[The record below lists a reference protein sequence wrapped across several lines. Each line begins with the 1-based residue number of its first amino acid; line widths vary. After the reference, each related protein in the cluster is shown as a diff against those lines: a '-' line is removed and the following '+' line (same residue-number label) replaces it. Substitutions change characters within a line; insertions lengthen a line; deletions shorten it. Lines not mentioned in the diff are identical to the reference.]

1 MYQFGHVEAYARKP
15 QKGAWSIRD
24 VAAEAE
30 RKREHCMHV
39 EQPQEPIRVFGCSP
53 SEAVEQAEAWGA
65 QAKDAKGRKL
75 RSDAP
80 VLLAGVLSY
89 PRQGEEWPEFKEKA
103 LAWLKSEYGDNLVSV
118 IEHQDEQHPHIHF
131 YAVPKP
137 GQSFNNLH
145 QGRAAAAEAKR
156 KGETKAAQQYAHN
169 NAMRDWQDRLYQ
181 AVGREFGLARL
192 GPKRQRLTRAEWVA
206 QQAAQKA
213 IAAVERAGAATP
225 KLSPKQERE
234 ILSGVEGRNVG
245 LIRKERMFSEQ
256 DLYTVGTRALQT
268 GILMQMQMQGD
279 AAAKAARAVAE
290 QRIKVHEQTYRTKA
304 ESEAIAT
311 KLAALE
317 KVLEDYRRALQE
329 QEATVAILEAERQE
343 QAAEIT
349 KLSDDNDRLFY
360 QLNAAEEQLKEL
372 EPDLSASRLR

>member
-89 PRQGEEWPEFKEKA
+89 PRQGEEWPEFKQKA
-103 LAWLKSEYGDNLVSV
+103 LTWLKSEYGDNLVSV

-206 QQAAQKA
+206 QQAAQQA
-213 IAAVERAGAATP
+213 ILSAERAGVSTRKPTAEE
-225 KLSPKQERE
+225 QEAVFKD
-234 ILSGVEGRNVG
+234 IEGKEVG
-245 LIRKERMFSEQ
+245 LLRKERV
-256 DLYTVGTRALQT
+256 YTEHELIKAANGGLKL
-268 GILMQMQMQGD
+268 GISMQMQMQGD
-279 AAAKAARAVAE
+279 AAAQAAREVAKRKMSVDAE
-290 QRIKVHEQTYRTKA
+290 TRRTKA
-304 ESEAIAT
+304 EAEALTARL
-311 KLAALE
+311 LAAE
-317 KVLEDYRRALQE
+317 KKLEDYLTTLREREIAL
-329 QEATVAILEAERQE
+329 AILETEHQK
-343 QAAEIT
+343 QTSEIM
-349 KLSDDNDRLFY
+349 KLSGYRDVLSH
-360 QLNAAEEQLKEL
+360 QLNLAEERLREL
-372 EPDLSASRLR
+372 EPHSPKPR

>member
-103 LAWLKSEYGDNLVSV
+103 LVWLKSEYGDNLVSV

-192 GPKRQRLTRAEWVA
+192 GPKRQRLTRAQWVA
-206 QQAAQKA
+206 QQAAQQA
-213 IAAVERAGAATP
+213 ILSAERAGVSTRKPTAEE
-225 KLSPKQERE
+225 QEAVFKD
-234 ILSGVEGRNVG
+234 IEGKEVG
-245 LIRKERMFSEQ
+245 LLRKERV
-256 DLYTVGTRALQT
+256 YTEHELIKAANGGLRL
-268 GILMQMQMQGD
+268 GISMQMQMQGD
-279 AAAKAARAVAE
+279 AAAQAAREVAKRKMSVDAE
-290 QRIKVHEQTYRTKA
+290 TRRTKA
-304 ESEAIAT
+304 EAEALNA
-311 KLAALE
+311 KLLAAE
-317 KVLEDYRRALQE
+317 KKLEDYRTTLRERETAL
-329 QEATVAILEAERQE
+329 AILEAEHQE
-343 QAAEIT
+343 QTAEIT
-349 KLSDDNDRLFY
+349 KLTGYRDSLSQ
-360 QLNAAEEQLKEL
+360 QLNIAEERLQEL
-372 EPDLSASRLR
+372 EPLRPQML

>member
-89 PRQGEEWPEFKEKA
+89 PRQGEEWPEFKQKA
-103 LAWLKSEYGDNLVSV
+103 LTWLKSEYGDNLVSV

-206 QQAAQKA
+206 QQAAQQA
-213 IAAVERAGAATP
+213 ILSAERAGVSTRKPTAEE
-225 KLSPKQERE
+225 QEAVFKD
-234 ILSGVEGRNVG
+234 IEGKEVG
-245 LIRKERMFSEQ
+245 LLRKERV
-256 DLYTVGTRALQT
+256 YTEHELIKAANGGLKL
-268 GILMQMQMQGD
+268 GISMQMQMQGD
-279 AAAKAARAVAE
+279 AAAQAAREVAKRKMSLDTE
-290 QRIKVHEQTYRTKA
+290 TRRTKA
-304 ESEAIAT
+304 EAEALTA
-311 KLAALE
+311 KLLAAE
-317 KVLEDYRRALQE
+317 KKLEDYRTTLRERETAL
-329 QEATVAILEAERQE
+329 AILETEHQK
-343 QAAEIT
+343 QTSEIM
-349 KLSDDNDRLFY
+349 KLSGCRDMLSQ
-360 QLNAAEEQLKEL
+360 QLNLAEERLREL
-372 EPDLSASRLR
+372 EPHSPQPR

>member
-39 EQPQEPIRVFGCSP
+39 EKPQEPIRVFGCSP
-53 SEAVEQAEAWGA
+53 SEAVKQAEAWGE

-89 PRQGEEWPEFKEKA
+89 PRQGGEWPKFKERA
-103 LAWLKSEYGDNLVSV
+103 VAWLKSEYGDNLVSV

-131 YAVPKP
+131 YAVPKFE
-137 GQSFNNLH
+137 QSFNSIH

-169 NAMRDWQDRLYQ
+169 NAMRYWQDRLFQ

-206 QQAAQKA
+206 QRAAHLA
-213 IAAVERAGAATP
+213 ILSAERVGVPTRKPTAEE
-225 KLSPKQERE
+225 QETVFKGIEGRE
-234 ILSGVEGRNVG
+234 IG
-245 LIRKERMFSEQ
+245 LLRKERVYSEHE
-256 DLYTVGTRALQT
+256 LMKAANGGLKL
-268 GILMQMQMQGD
+268 GISMQMQMQGD
-279 AAAKAARAVAE
+279 AAAQAAREVAKRKIRVGE
-290 QRIKVHEQTYRTKA
+290 ETLRTKA
-304 ESEAIAT
+304 EAKAMAAKLVEA
-311 KLAALE
+311 E
-317 KVLEDYRRALQE
+317 KELEDFRRALRE
-329 QEATVAILEAERQE
+329 RETALAILEAEHQK
-343 QAAEIT
+343 QTAEIT
-349 KLSDDNDRLFY
+349 KLAGYRDTLSN
-360 QLNAAEEQLKEL
+360 QLNAAEERLREL
-372 EPDLSASRLR
+372 EPQSPQPR

>member
-1 MYQFGHVEAYARKP
+1 
-15 QKGAWSIRD
+15 
-24 VAAEAE
+24 
-30 RKREHCMHV
+30 MHV

-53 SEAVEQAEAWGA
+53 FEAVEQAEAWGA

-103 LAWLKSEYGDNLVSV
+103 LAWLKSEYGENLVSV

-137 GQSFNNLH
+137 GQIFNDLH

-169 NAMRDWQDRLYQ
+169 HAMRDWQDRLYQ

-206 QQAAQKA
+206 QQAAQQA
-213 IAAVERAGAATP
+213 ILSAERAGVSTRKPTAEEQDAVF
-225 KLSPKQERE
+225 KD
-234 ILSGVEGRNVG
+234 IEGKEVG
-245 LIRKERMFSEQ
+245 LLRKERV
-256 DLYTVGTRALQT
+256 YTEHELIKAANGGLRL
-268 GILMQMQMQGD
+268 GISMQMQMQGD
-279 AAAKAARAVAE
+279 AAAQAAREVAKRKMNVDAE
-290 QRIKVHEQTYRTKA
+290 TRRTKA
-304 ESEAIAT
+304 EAEALTA
-311 KLAALE
+311 KLLAAE
-317 KVLEDYRRALQE
+317 KKLEDYLTTLQE
-329 QEATVAILEAERQE
+329 RETALAILETEYQK
-343 QAAEIT
+343 QTSEIM
-349 KLSDDNDRLFY
+349 KLSGYRDVLSH
-360 QLNAAEEQLKEL
+360 QLNLAEERLREL
-372 EPDLSASRLR
+372 EPSSPQPR

>member
-206 QQAAQKA
+206 QQAAQQA
-213 IAAVERAGAATP
+213 ILSAERAGVSTRKPTAEE
-225 KLSPKQERE
+225 QEAVFKG
-234 ILSGVEGRNVG
+234 IEGKEVG
-245 LIRKERMFSEQ
+245 LLRKERV
-256 DLYTVGTRALQT
+256 YTEHELIKAANGGLRL
-268 GILMQMQMQGD
+268 GISMQMQMQGD
-279 AAAKAARAVAE
+279 AAAQAAREVAKRKMSVNAE
-290 QRIKVHEQTYRTKA
+290 TLRTKV
-304 ESEAIAT
+304 EADA
-311 KLAALE
+311 LAAKLIAAEKELE
-317 KVLEDYRRALQE
+317 GYR
-329 QEATVAILEAERQE
+329 ATLRERETTLAILKAERQKYTE
-343 QAAEIT
+343 EIT
-349 KLSDDNDRLFY
+349 KLAGYRDILSNQLNTAEDRLR
-360 QLNAAEEQLKEL
+360 EL
-372 EPDLSASRLR
+372 ESHSPQLR

>member
-15 QKGAWSIRD
+15 QKGTWSIRD

-89 PRQGEEWPEFKEKA
+89 PRQGEEWPEFKQKA
-103 LAWLKSEYGDNLVSV
+103 LTWLKSEYGDNLVSV

-206 QQAAQKA
+206 QQAAQQA
-213 IAAVERAGAATP
+213 ILSAERAGVSTRKPTAEE
-225 KLSPKQERE
+225 QEAVFKD
-234 ILSGVEGRNVG
+234 IEGKEVG
-245 LIRKERMFSEQ
+245 LLRKERV
-256 DLYTVGTRALQT
+256 YTEHELIKAANGGLKL
-268 GILMQMQMQGD
+268 GISMQMQMQGD
-279 AAAKAARAVAE
+279 AAAQAAREVAKRKMSVDAE
-290 QRIKVHEQTYRTKA
+290 TRRTKA
-304 ESEAIAT
+304 EAEALTARL
-311 KLAALE
+311 LAAE
-317 KVLEDYRRALQE
+317 KKLEDYLTTLREREIAL
-329 QEATVAILEAERQE
+329 AILETEHQK
-343 QAAEIT
+343 QTSEIM
-349 KLSDDNDRLFY
+349 KLSGYRDVLSH
-360 QLNAAEEQLKEL
+360 QLNLAEERLREL
-372 EPDLSASRLR
+372 EPHSPKPR

>member
-30 RKREHCMHV
+30 RRREHCMHV

-103 LAWLKSEYGDNLVSV
+103 LVWLKSEYGDNLVSV

-206 QQAAQKA
+206 QQAAQQA
-213 IAAVERAGAATP
+213 ILSAERAGVSTRKPTAEE
-225 KLSPKQERE
+225 QEAVFKD
-234 ILSGVEGRNVG
+234 IEGKEVG
-245 LIRKERMFSEQ
+245 LLRKERV
-256 DLYTVGTRALQT
+256 YTEHELIKAANGGLRL
-268 GILMQMQMQGD
+268 GISMQMQMQGD
-279 AAAKAARAVAE
+279 AAAQAAREVAKRKMSVDAE
-290 QRIKVHEQTYRTKA
+290 TRRTKA
-304 ESEAIAT
+304 EAEALTA
-311 KLAALE
+311 KLLAAE
-317 KVLEDYRRALQE
+317 KKLEDYRVTLQE
-329 QEATVAILEAERQE
+329 RETALVILETERQK
-343 QAAEIT
+343 QTAEIMQLAGYRDI
-349 KLSDDNDRLFY
+349 LSH
-360 QLNAAEEQLKEL
+360 QLNVAEERLREL
-372 EPDLSASRLR
+372 EPQSPQLL

>member
-53 SEAVEQAEAWGA
+53 SEAVEQAEAWGG
-65 QAKDAKGRKL
+65 QAKDARGRKL

-89 PRQGEEWPEFKEKA
+89 PRQGEEWPEFKLKA
-103 LAWLKSEYGDNLVSV
+103 LTWLKSEYGDNLVSV

-206 QQAAQKA
+206 QQAAQQA
-213 IAAVERAGAATP
+213 ILSAERAGVSTRKPTAEE
-225 KLSPKQERE
+225 QEAVFKD
-234 ILSGVEGRNVG
+234 IEGKEVG
-245 LIRKERMFSEQ
+245 LLRKERV
-256 DLYTVGTRALQT
+256 YTEHELIKAANGGLKL
-268 GILMQMQMQGD
+268 GISMQMQMQGD
-279 AAAKAARAVAE
+279 AAAQAAREVAKRKMSVDAE
-290 QRIKVHEQTYRTKA
+290 TRRTKA
-304 ESEAIAT
+304 EAEALTARL
-311 KLAALE
+311 LAAE
-317 KVLEDYRRALQE
+317 KKLEDYLTTLREREIAL
-329 QEATVAILEAERQE
+329 AILETEHQK
-343 QAAEIT
+343 QTSEIM
-349 KLSDDNDRLFY
+349 KLSGYRDVLSH
-360 QLNAAEEQLKEL
+360 QLNLAEERLREL
-372 EPDLSASRLR
+372 EPHSPKPR

>member
-89 PRQGEEWPEFKEKA
+89 PRQGEEWPEFKQKA
-103 LAWLKSEYGDNLVSV
+103 LTWLKSEYGDNLVSV

-206 QQAAQKA
+206 QQAAQQA
-213 IAAVERAGAATP
+213 ILSAERAGVSTRKPTAEE
-225 KLSPKQERE
+225 QEAVFKD
-234 ILSGVEGRNVG
+234 IEGKEVG
-245 LIRKERMFSEQ
+245 LLRKERV
-256 DLYTVGTRALQT
+256 YTEHELIKAANGGLKL
-268 GILMQMQMQGD
+268 GISMQMQMQGD
-279 AAAKAARAVAE
+279 AAAQAAREVAKRKMSMDAE
-290 QRIKVHEQTYRTKA
+290 TRRTKA
-304 ESEAIAT
+304 EAEALTARL
-311 KLAALE
+311 LAAE
-317 KVLEDYRRALQE
+317 KKLEDYLTTLREREIAL
-329 QEATVAILEAERQE
+329 AILETEHQK
-343 QAAEIT
+343 QTSEIM
-349 KLSDDNDRLFY
+349 KLSGYRDVLSH
-360 QLNAAEEQLKEL
+360 QLNLAEERLREL
-372 EPDLSASRLR
+372 EPHSPKPR

>member
-103 LAWLKSEYGDNLVSV
+103 LVWLKSEYGDNLVSV

-192 GPKRQRLTRAEWVA
+192 GPKRQRLTRAQWVA
-206 QQAAQKA
+206 QQATQQA
-213 IAAVERAGAATP
+213 ILSAERAGVSTRKPTAEE
-225 KLSPKQERE
+225 QEAVFKD
-234 ILSGVEGRNVG
+234 IEGKEVG
-245 LIRKERMFSEQ
+245 LLRKERV
-256 DLYTVGTRALQT
+256 YTEHELIKAANGGLRL
-268 GILMQMQMQGD
+268 GISMQMQMQGD
-279 AAAKAARAVAE
+279 AAAQAAREVAKRKMSVDAE
-290 QRIKVHEQTYRTKA
+290 TRRTKA
-304 ESEAIAT
+304 EAEALNA
-311 KLAALE
+311 KLLAAE
-317 KVLEDYRRALQE
+317 KKLEDYRTTLRERETTL
-329 QEATVAILEAERQE
+329 AILEAENQKNTE
-343 QAAEIT
+343 EIT
-349 KLSDDNDRLFY
+349 KLAGYRESLSN
-360 QLNAAEEQLKEL
+360 QLNAAEDRLREL
-372 EPDLSASRLR
+372 ESNIPKLR

>member
-1 MYQFGHVEAYARKP
+1 
-15 QKGAWSIRD
+15 
-24 VAAEAE
+24 
-30 RKREHCMHV
+30 MHV

-103 LAWLKSEYGDNLVSV
+103 LVWLKSEYGDNLVSV

-181 AVGREFGLARL
+181 AIGREFGLARL
-192 GPKRQRLTRAEWVA
+192 GPKRQRLTRAQWVA
-206 QQAAQKA
+206 QQATQQA
-213 IAAVERAGAATP
+213 ILSAERAGVSTRKPTAEE
-225 KLSPKQERE
+225 QEAVFKD
-234 ILSGVEGRNVG
+234 IEGKEVG
-245 LIRKERMFSEQ
+245 LLRKERV
-256 DLYTVGTRALQT
+256 YTEHELIKAANGGLRL
-268 GILMQMQMQGD
+268 GISMQMQMQGD
-279 AAAKAARAVAE
+279 AAAQAAREVAKRKMSVDAE
-290 QRIKVHEQTYRTKA
+290 TRRTKA
-304 ESEAIAT
+304 EAEALNA
-311 KLAALE
+311 KLLAAE
-317 KVLEDYRRALQE
+317 KKLEDYRTTLRERETTL
-329 QEATVAILEAERQE
+329 AILEAENQKNTE
-343 QAAEIT
+343 EIT
-349 KLSDDNDRLFY
+349 KLAGYRESLSN
-360 QLNAAEEQLKEL
+360 QLNAAEDRLREL
-372 EPDLSASRLR
+372 ESNIPKLR

>member
-89 PRQGEEWPEFKEKA
+89 PRQGEEWPEFKQKA
-103 LAWLKSEYGDNLVSV
+103 LTWLKSEYGDNLVSV

-206 QQAAQKA
+206 QQAAQQA
-213 IAAVERAGAATP
+213 ILSAERAGVSTRKPTAEE
-225 KLSPKQERE
+225 QEAVFKD
-234 ILSGVEGRNVG
+234 IEGKEVG
-245 LIRKERMFSEQ
+245 LLRKERV
-256 DLYTVGTRALQT
+256 YTEHELIKAANGGLKL
-268 GILMQMQMQGD
+268 GISMQMQMQGD
-279 AAAKAARAVAE
+279 AAAQAAREVAKRKMSVDAE
-290 QRIKVHEQTYRTKA
+290 TRRTKA
-304 ESEAIAT
+304 EAEALTARL
-311 KLAALE
+311 LAAE
-317 KVLEDYRRALQE
+317 KKLEDYLTTLREREIAL
-329 QEATVAILEAERQE
+329 AILETEHQK
-343 QAAEIT
+343 QTSEIM
-349 KLSDDNDRLFY
+349 KLSGYRDALSH
-360 QLNAAEEQLKEL
+360 QLNLAEERLREL
-372 EPDLSASRLR
+372 EPHSPQPR

>member
-53 SEAVEQAEAWGA
+53 SEAVKQAEAWGA

-206 QQAAQKA
+206 QQAAQQA
-213 IAAVERAGAATP
+213 ILSAERAGVSTRKPTAEE
-225 KLSPKQERE
+225 QEAVFKD
-234 ILSGVEGRNVG
+234 IEGKEVG
-245 LIRKERMFSEQ
+245 LLRKERV
-256 DLYTVGTRALQT
+256 YTEHELIKAANGGLRL
-268 GILMQMQMQGD
+268 GISMQMQMQGD
-279 AAAKAARAVAE
+279 AAAQAAREVAKRKMSVDAE
-290 QRIKVHEQTYRTKA
+290 TRRTKA
-304 ESEAIAT
+304 EAEALTA
-311 KLAALE
+311 KLLAAE
-317 KVLEDYRRALQE
+317 KKLEDYLTTLRERETAL
-329 QEATVAILEAERQE
+329 AILEIEHQK
-343 QAAEIT
+343 QTSEIM
-349 KLSDDNDRLFY
+349 KLSGYRDVLSH
-360 QLNAAEEQLKEL
+360 QLNLAEERLREL
-372 EPDLSASRLR
+372 EPHSPQPR

>member
-53 SEAVEQAEAWGA
+53 FEAVEQAEAWGA

-103 LAWLKSEYGDNLVSV
+103 LAWLKSEYGENLVSV

-137 GQSFNNLH
+137 GQIFNDLH

-169 NAMRDWQDRLYQ
+169 HAMRDWQDRLYQ

-206 QQAAQKA
+206 QQAAQQA
-213 IAAVERAGAATP
+213 ILSAERAGVSTRKPTAEEQDAVF
-225 KLSPKQERE
+225 KD
-234 ILSGVEGRNVG
+234 IEGKEVG
-245 LIRKERMFSEQ
+245 LLRKERV
-256 DLYTVGTRALQT
+256 YTEHELIKAANGGLRL
-268 GILMQMQMQGD
+268 GISMQMQMQGD
-279 AAAKAARAVAE
+279 AAAQAAREVAKRKMNVDAE
-290 QRIKVHEQTYRTKA
+290 TRRTKA
-304 ESEAIAT
+304 EAEALTA
-311 KLAALE
+311 KLLAAE
-317 KVLEDYRRALQE
+317 KKLEDYLTTLQE
-329 QEATVAILEAERQE
+329 RETALAILETEYQK
-343 QAAEIT
+343 QTSEIM
-349 KLSDDNDRLFY
+349 KLSGYRDVLSH
-360 QLNAAEEQLKEL
+360 QLNLAEERLREL
-372 EPDLSASRLR
+372 EPSSPQPR

>member
-1 MYQFGHVEAYARKP
+1 
-15 QKGAWSIRD
+15 
-24 VAAEAE
+24 
-30 RKREHCMHV
+30 MHV

-103 LAWLKSEYGDNLVSV
+103 LVWLKSEYGDNLVSV

-192 GPKRQRLTRAEWVA
+192 GPKRQRLTRAQWVA
-206 QQAAQKA
+206 QQAAQQA
-213 IAAVERAGAATP
+213 ILSAERAGVSTRKPTAEE
-225 KLSPKQERE
+225 QEAVFKD
-234 ILSGVEGRNVG
+234 IEGKEVG
-245 LIRKERMFSEQ
+245 LLRKERV
-256 DLYTVGTRALQT
+256 YTEHELIKAANGGLRL
-268 GILMQMQMQGD
+268 GISMQMQMQGD
-279 AAAKAARAVAE
+279 AAAQAAREVAKRKMSVDAE
-290 QRIKVHEQTYRTKA
+290 TRRTKA
-304 ESEAIAT
+304 EAEALNA
-311 KLAALE
+311 KLLAAE
-317 KVLEDYRRALQE
+317 KKLEDYRTTLRERETAL
-329 QEATVAILEAERQE
+329 AILEAEHQE
-343 QAAEIT
+343 QTAEIT
-349 KLSDDNDRLFY
+349 KLTGYRDSLSQ
-360 QLNAAEEQLKEL
+360 QLNIAEERLQEL
-372 EPDLSASRLR
+372 EPLRPQML

>member
-131 YAVPKP
+131 YAVPKS
-137 GQSFNNLH
+137 GQSFNKLH
-145 QGRAAAAEAKR
+145 SGRAAAAEAKR
-156 KGETKAAQQYAHN
+156 KGETKAVQQYAHN
-169 NAMRDWQDRLYQ
+169 NAMRNWQDRFYQ

-206 QQAAQKA
+206 QQAAQQA
-213 IAAVERAGAATP
+213 ILSAERAGVSTRKPTAEE
-225 KLSPKQERE
+225 QEAVFKD
-234 ILSGVEGRNVG
+234 IEGKEVG
-245 LIRKERMFSEQ
+245 LLRKERV
-256 DLYTVGTRALQT
+256 YTEHELIKAANGGLKL
-268 GILMQMQMQGD
+268 GISMQMQMQGD
-279 AAAKAARAVAE
+279 AAAQAAREVAKRKMSLDTE
-290 QRIKVHEQTYRTKA
+290 TRRTKA
-304 ESEAIAT
+304 EAEALNA
-311 KLAALE
+311 KLLAAE
-317 KVLEDYRRALQE
+317 KKLEDYRTTLRERENAL
-329 QEATVAILEAERQE
+329 AILENEHQK
-343 QAAEIT
+343 QASEIM
-349 KLSDDNDRLFY
+349 KLSGYQDVLSH
-360 QLNAAEEQLKEL
+360 QLNLVEERLREL
-372 EPDLSASRLR
+372 EPHSPQPR

>member
-53 SEAVEQAEAWGA
+53 SEAVKQAEAWGA

-89 PRQGEEWPEFKEKA
+89 PRQGEEWPEFKRKA
-103 LAWLKSEYGDNLVSV
+103 LTWLKSEYGDNLVSV

-206 QQAAQKA
+206 QQAAQQA
-213 IAAVERAGAATP
+213 ILSAERAGVSTRKPTAEE
-225 KLSPKQERE
+225 QEAVFKD
-234 ILSGVEGRNVG
+234 IEGKEVG
-245 LIRKERMFSEQ
+245 LLRKERV
-256 DLYTVGTRALQT
+256 YTEHELIKAANGGLKL
-268 GILMQMQMQGD
+268 GISMQMQMQGD
-279 AAAKAARAVAE
+279 AAAQAAREVAKRKMSVDAE
-290 QRIKVHEQTYRTKA
+290 TRRTKA
-304 ESEAIAT
+304 EAEALTARL
-311 KLAALE
+311 LAAE
-317 KVLEDYRRALQE
+317 KKLEDYLTTLREREIAL
-329 QEATVAILEAERQE
+329 AILETEHQK
-343 QAAEIT
+343 QTSEIM
-349 KLSDDNDRLFY
+349 KLSGYRDVLSH
-360 QLNAAEEQLKEL
+360 QLNLAEERLREL
-372 EPDLSASRLR
+372 EPHSPKPR

>member
-53 SEAVEQAEAWGA
+53 FEAVEQAEAWGA

-103 LAWLKSEYGDNLVSV
+103 LAWLKSEYGENLVSV

-137 GQSFNNLH
+137 GQIFNDLH

-169 NAMRDWQDRLYQ
+169 HAMRDWQDRLYQ

-206 QQAAQKA
+206 QQAAQQA
-213 IAAVERAGAATP
+213 ILSAERAGVSTRKPTAEEQDAVF
-225 KLSPKQERE
+225 KD
-234 ILSGVEGRNVG
+234 IEGKEVG
-245 LIRKERMFSEQ
+245 LLRKERV
-256 DLYTVGTRALQT
+256 YTEHELIKAANGGLRL
-268 GILMQMQMQGD
+268 GISMQMQMQGD
-279 AAAKAARAVAE
+279 AAAQAAHEIAKRKMNVDAE
-290 QRIKVHEQTYRTKA
+290 TRRTKA
-304 ESEAIAT
+304 EAEALTA
-311 KLAALE
+311 KLLAAE
-317 KVLEDYRRALQE
+317 KKLEDYLTTLQE
-329 QEATVAILEAERQE
+329 RETALAILETEYQK
-343 QAAEIT
+343 QTSEIM
-349 KLSDDNDRLFY
+349 KLSGYRDVLSH
-360 QLNAAEEQLKEL
+360 QLNLAEERLKEL
-372 EPDLSASRLR
+372 EPSSPQPR

>member
-89 PRQGEEWPEFKEKA
+89 PRQGEEWPEFKQKA
-103 LAWLKSEYGDNLVSV
+103 LTWLKSEYGDNLVSV

-206 QQAAQKA
+206 QQAAQQA
-213 IAAVERAGAATP
+213 ILSVERAGVSTRKPTAEE
-225 KLSPKQERE
+225 QEAVFKD
-234 ILSGVEGRNVG
+234 IEGKEVG
-245 LIRKERMFSEQ
+245 LLRKERV
-256 DLYTVGTRALQT
+256 YTEHELIKAANGGLKL
-268 GILMQMQMQGD
+268 GISMQMQMQGD
-279 AAAKAARAVAE
+279 AAAQAAREVAKRKMSVDAE
-290 QRIKVHEQTYRTKA
+290 TRRTKA
-304 ESEAIAT
+304 EAEALTARL
-311 KLAALE
+311 LAAE
-317 KVLEDYRRALQE
+317 KKLEDYLTTLREREIAL
-329 QEATVAILEAERQE
+329 AILETEHQK
-343 QAAEIT
+343 QTSEIM
-349 KLSDDNDRLFY
+349 KLSGYRDVLSH
-360 QLNAAEEQLKEL
+360 QLNLAEERLREL
-372 EPDLSASRLR
+372 EPHSPKPR

>member
-65 QAKDAKGRKL
+65 QAKDARGRKL

-89 PRQGEEWPEFKEKA
+89 PRQGEEWPEFKQKA
-103 LAWLKSEYGDNLVSV
+103 LTWLKSEYGDNLVSV

-206 QQAAQKA
+206 QQAAQQA
-213 IAAVERAGAATP
+213 ILSAERAGVSTRKPTAEE
-225 KLSPKQERE
+225 QEAVFKDIKGKE
-234 ILSGVEGRNVG
+234 VG
-245 LIRKERMFSEQ
+245 LLRKERV
-256 DLYTVGTRALQT
+256 YTEHELIKAANGGLKL
-268 GILMQMQMQGD
+268 GISMQMQMQGD
-279 AAAKAARAVAE
+279 AAAQAAREVAKRKMSVDAE
-290 QRIKVHEQTYRTKA
+290 TRRTKA
-304 ESEAIAT
+304 EAEALTARL
-311 KLAALE
+311 LAAE
-317 KVLEDYRRALQE
+317 KKLEDYLTTLREREIAL
-329 QEATVAILEAERQE
+329 ATLETEHQK
-343 QAAEIT
+343 QTSEIM
-349 KLSDDNDRLFY
+349 KLSGYRDVLSH
-360 QLNAAEEQLKEL
+360 QLNLAEERLREL
-372 EPDLSASRLR
+372 EPHSPKPR

>member
-1 MYQFGHVEAYARKP
+1 
-15 QKGAWSIRD
+15 D

-103 LAWLKSEYGDNLVSV
+103 LVWLKSEYGDNLVSV

-192 GPKRQRLTRAEWVA
+192 GPKRQRLTRAQWVA
-206 QQAAQKA
+206 QQATQQA
-213 IAAVERAGAATP
+213 ILSAERAGVSTRKPTAEE
-225 KLSPKQERE
+225 QEAVFKD
-234 ILSGVEGRNVG
+234 IEGKEVG
-245 LIRKERMFSEQ
+245 LLRKERV
-256 DLYTVGTRALQT
+256 YTEHELIKAANGGLRL
-268 GILMQMQMQGD
+268 GISMQMQGD
-279 AAAKAARAVAE
+279 AAAQAAREVAKRKMSVDAE
-290 QRIKVHEQTYRTKA
+290 TRRTKA
-304 ESEAIAT
+304 EAEALNA
-311 KLAALE
+311 KLLAAE
-317 KVLEDYRRALQE
+317 KKLEDYRTTLRERETTL
-329 QEATVAILEAERQE
+329 AILEAENQKNTE
-343 QAAEIT
+343 EIT
-349 KLSDDNDRLFY
+349 KLAGYRESLSN
-360 QLNAAEEQLKEL
+360 QLNAAEDRLREL
-372 EPDLSASRLR
+372 ESNIPKLR

>member
-103 LAWLKSEYGDNLVSV
+103 LVWLKSEYGDNLVSV

-192 GPKRQRLTRAEWVA
+192 GPKRQRLTRAQWVA
-206 QQAAQKA
+206 QQATQQA
-213 IAAVERAGAATP
+213 ILSAERAGVSTRKPTAEE
-225 KLSPKQERE
+225 QEAVFKD
-234 ILSGVEGRNVG
+234 IEGKEVG
-245 LIRKERMFSEQ
+245 LLRKERV
-256 DLYTVGTRALQT
+256 YTEHELIKAANGGLRL
-268 GILMQMQMQGD
+268 GISMQMQGD
-279 AAAKAARAVAE
+279 AAAQAAREVAKRKMSVDAE
-290 QRIKVHEQTYRTKA
+290 TRRTKA
-304 ESEAIAT
+304 EAEALNA
-311 KLAALE
+311 KLLAAE
-317 KVLEDYRRALQE
+317 KKLEDYRTTLRERETTL
-329 QEATVAILEAERQE
+329 AILEAENQKNTE
-343 QAAEIT
+343 EIT
-349 KLSDDNDRLFY
+349 KLAGYRESLSN
-360 QLNAAEEQLKEL
+360 QLNAAEDRLREL
-372 EPDLSASRLR
+372 ESNIPKLR

>member
-89 PRQGEEWPEFKEKA
+89 PRQG
-103 LAWLKSEYGDNLVSV
+103 
-118 IEHQDEQHPHIHF
+118 F
-131 YAVPKP
+131 YAVPKS
-137 GQSFNNLH
+137 GQSFNKLH
-145 QGRAAAAEAKR
+145 SGRAAAAEAKR

-169 NAMRDWQDRLYQ
+169 NAMRNWQDRFYQ

-206 QQAAQKA
+206 QQAAQQA
-213 IAAVERAGAATP
+213 ILSAERAGVSTRKPTAEE
-225 KLSPKQERE
+225 QEAVFKD
-234 ILSGVEGRNVG
+234 IEGKEVG
-245 LIRKERMFSEQ
+245 LLRKERV
-256 DLYTVGTRALQT
+256 YTEHELIKAANGGLKL
-268 GILMQMQMQGD
+268 GISMQMQMQGD
-279 AAAKAARAVAE
+279 AAAQAAREVAKRKMSLDTE
-290 QRIKVHEQTYRTKA
+290 TRRTKA
-304 ESEAIAT
+304 EAEALNA
-311 KLAALE
+311 KLLAAE
-317 KVLEDYRRALQE
+317 KKLEDYRTTLRERENAL
-329 QEATVAILEAERQE
+329 AILENEHQK
-343 QAAEIT
+343 QASEIM
-349 KLSDDNDRLFY
+349 KLSGYQDVLSH
-360 QLNAAEEQLKEL
+360 QLNLVEERLREL
-372 EPDLSASRLR
+372 EPHSPQPR

>member
-103 LAWLKSEYGDNLVSV
+103 LVWLKSEYGDNLVSV

-192 GPKRQRLTRAEWVA
+192 GPKRQRLTRAQWVA
-206 QQAAQKA
+206 QQAAQQA
-213 IAAVERAGAATP
+213 ILSAERAGVSTRKPTAEE
-225 KLSPKQERE
+225 QEAVFKD
-234 ILSGVEGRNVG
+234 IEGKEVG
-245 LIRKERMFSEQ
+245 LLRKERV
-256 DLYTVGTRALQT
+256 YTEHELIKAANGGLRL
-268 GILMQMQMQGD
+268 GISMQMQMQGD
-279 AAAKAARAVAE
+279 AAAQAAREVAKRKLSVDAE
-290 QRIKVHEQTYRTKA
+290 TRRTKA
-304 ESEAIAT
+304 EAEALNA
-311 KLAALE
+311 KLLAAE
-317 KVLEDYRRALQE
+317 KKLEDYQTTLRERETTL
-329 QEATVAILEAERQE
+329 AILEAENQKNTE
-343 QAAEIT
+343 EIT
-349 KLSDDNDRLFY
+349 KLAGYRESLSN
-360 QLNAAEEQLKEL
+360 QLNAAEDRLREL
-372 EPDLSASRLR
+372 ESNTPQLR

>member
-53 SEAVEQAEAWGA
+53 SEAVKQAEAWGA

-89 PRQGEEWPEFKEKA
+89 PRQGEEWPEFKRKA
-103 LAWLKSEYGDNLVSV
+103 LTWLKSEYGDNLVSV

-206 QQAAQKA
+206 QQAAQQA
-213 IAAVERAGAATP
+213 ILSAERAGVSTRKPTAEE
-225 KLSPKQERE
+225 QEAVFKD
-234 ILSGVEGRNVG
+234 IEGKEVG
-245 LIRKERMFSEQ
+245 LLRKERV
-256 DLYTVGTRALQT
+256 YTEHELIKAANGGLKL
-268 GILMQMQMQGD
+268 GISMQMQMQGD
-279 AAAKAARAVAE
+279 AAAQAAREIAKRKMSVDAE
-290 QRIKVHEQTYRTKA
+290 TRRTKA
-304 ESEAIAT
+304 EAEALTARL
-311 KLAALE
+311 LAAE
-317 KVLEDYRRALQE
+317 KKLEDYLTTLREREIAL
-329 QEATVAILEAERQE
+329 AILETEHQK
-343 QAAEIT
+343 QTSEIM
-349 KLSDDNDRLFY
+349 KLSGYRDVLSH
-360 QLNAAEEQLKEL
+360 QLNLAEERLREL
-372 EPDLSASRLR
+372 EPHSPKPR

>member
-1 MYQFGHVEAYARKP
+1 MYQFGHVETYARKP

-30 RKREHCMHV
+30 RKRGHCMHV

-89 PRQGEEWPEFKEKA
+89 PRQGEEWPQFKEKA

-137 GQSFNNLH
+137 GQSFNSLH
-145 QGRAAAAEAKR
+145 SGRTAAAEAKC

-169 NAMRDWQDRLYQ
+169 NAMRNWQDRLYQ

-206 QQAAQKA
+206 QQAAQQA
-213 IAAVERAGAATP
+213 ILSAERAGVSTRKPTAEE
-225 KLSPKQERE
+225 QEAVFKD
-234 ILSGVEGRNVG
+234 IEGKEVG
-245 LIRKERMFSEQ
+245 LLRKERV
-256 DLYTVGTRALQT
+256 YTEHELIKAANGGLRL
-268 GILMQMQMQGD
+268 GISMQMQMQGD
-279 AAAKAARAVAE
+279 AAAQAAREVAKRKMSVDAE
-290 QRIKVHEQTYRTKA
+290 TRRTKA
-304 ESEAIAT
+304 EAEALNA
-311 KLAALE
+311 KLLAAE
-317 KVLEDYRRALQE
+317 KKLEDYRTTLRERETAL
-329 QEATVAILEAERQE
+329 AILEAEHQE
-343 QAAEIT
+343 QTAEIT
-349 KLSDDNDRLFY
+349 KLTGYQDSLSQ
-360 QLNAAEEQLKEL
+360 QLNIAEERLQEL
-372 EPDLSASRLR
+372 EPLRQKLS

>member
-39 EQPQEPIRVFGCSP
+39 EQPQAPIRVFGCSP

-89 PRQGEEWPEFKEKA
+89 PRQGEEWPEFKEMA

-137 GQSFNNLH
+137 GQIFNVLH

-206 QQAAQKA
+206 QQAAQQA
-213 IAAVERAGAATP
+213 ILSVERAGASTRKPTP
-225 KLSPKQERE
+225 EEQEAVFKD
-234 ILSGVEGRNVG
+234 IEGREVG
-245 LIRKERMFSEQ
+245 LLRKERV
-256 DLYTVGTRALQT
+256 YTEHELLKAANGGLRL
-268 GILMQMQMQGD
+268 GISMQMQMQGD
-279 AAAKAARAVAE
+279 AAAQAAREVAKRKMSVDAE
-290 QRIKVHEQTYRTKA
+290 TRRTKA
-304 ESEAIAT
+304 EAEALTA
-311 KLAALE
+311 KLLAAEKKLE
-317 KVLEDYRRALQE
+317 GYLTTLRERETAL
-329 QEATVAILEAERQE
+329 AILETEHQK
-343 QAAEIT
+343 QTAEIR
-349 KLSDDNDRLFY
+349 KLTGYRDCLSQ
-360 QLNAAEEQLKEL
+360 QLNIAEARLQEL
-372 EPDLSASRLR
+372 EPLHPQMR